1 MGCNRMVVKKTQSA
15 RIKEIASDLNLS
27 ENLVKRVIEEYIE
40 KLQCAVANGEDVE
53 IRGIFQVKVREIN
66 GEMVPRG
73 TVSPALKERIKRGY
87 KKNAV

>member
-1 MGCNRMVVKKTQSA
+1 MVVKKTQSA

-27 ENLVKRVIEEYIE
+27 ENLVKRVIDEYIA
-40 KLQCAVANGEDVE
+40 KLQCAVASGEDIE

-66 GEMVPRG
+66 GELVPRG

-87 KKNAV
+87 KNNAV

>member
-1 MGCNRMVVKKTQSA
+1 MVVKKTQSA

-27 ENLVKRVIEEYIE
+27 ENLVKRVIEEYIAA
-40 KLQCAVANGEDVE
+40 LQHDIASGEDIEV
-53 IRGIFQVKVREIN
+53 RGIFQVKVREIN
-66 GEMVPRG
+66 GELVPRG

>member
-1 MGCNRMVVKKTQSA
+1 MVVKKTQSA

-27 ENLVKRVIEEYIE
+27 EGLVKRVIEEYIAS
-40 KLQCAVANGEDVE
+40 LQHDVACGEDVE
-53 IRGIFQVKVREIN
+53 VRGIFQVKVREIN
-66 GEMVPRG
+66 GELVPRG